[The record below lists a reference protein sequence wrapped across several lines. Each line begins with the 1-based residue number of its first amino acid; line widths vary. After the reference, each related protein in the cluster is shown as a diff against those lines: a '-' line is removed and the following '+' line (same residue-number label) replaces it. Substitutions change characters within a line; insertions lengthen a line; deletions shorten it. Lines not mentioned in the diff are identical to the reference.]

1 MAGERRR
8 RVAYVGPRCG
18 AAGQPPWTAA
28 GSETRGAMERRSD
41 RRVVNKVRYNVT
53 GIVRQVSEIVV
64 RAIGGSIL
72 VKKGKVELYSLWV
85 GATRLYQC

>member
-8 RVAYVGPRCG
+8 RVAYVGPRRG
-18 AAGQPPWTAA
+18 AAGQPQWTEA

-41 RRVVNKVRYNVT
+41 RRVVDEVCCNII

-64 RAIGGSIL
+64 RAIDGSIL
-72 VKKGKVELYSLWV
+72 IKKGMVELYSLWM